1 MRSLPARAK
10 PQNFGQLFPYFKKA
24 ALIYAANAHPL
35 LRYFRI
41 NDPYRLLGLLVIAGI
56 LFIPPMVDSP
66 PMSVPELLS
75 ILIGEKITDG
85 AAPFTGIADTTG
97 PLAAW
102 FYGLMDLI
110 FGRSLGAR
118 HIVAFLIILSQAV
131 YIGSMFI
138 NRKVY
143 SENTY
148 VPSLVYIVFMAFSY
162 DTLALT
168 GELIGLGFL
177 LLALNDLLSEL
188 EFRAKRD
195 DRVLALGVFISLA
208 SLCSFEYWL
217 YYPVAGIIVILYSR
231 RDLRIFV
238 LLTMGF
244 ALPHLLL
251 ISLYFVTDDLGPLMQ
266 YFYVPN
272 LTFGATS
279 LMAPRGLV
287 YLSLIPALFLA
298 AALVV
303 INGEARFSKYQSQI
317 FQSML
322 LWTAFSVIYIM
333 HTSDRRPQSLIA
345 LFPPLSYFVSH
356 LFLLIRR
363 RRFAEWSLWT
373 LLIGVFA
380 VSTLSRYNRIEGI
393 DYSRLQVAQDD
404 RGLAGK
410 KVLVLGNDVSWYAG
424 NSLATPFLDW
434 SLAEPVFT
442 KLDYY
447 ENVIAIN
454 EGFSDRPDIIID
466 PDRRMDAVFDRIPRL
481 REMYREEGTGRYV
494 AVQ

>member
-1 MRSLPARAK
+1 
-10 PQNFGQLFPYFKKA
+10 LFPYFAKGP
-24 ALIYAANAHPL
+24 LIYAANSLPL

-56 LFIPPMVDSP
+56 LFIPAIVDSP
-66 PMSVPELLS
+66 PISIPELLS

-97 PLAAW
+97 PVAAW

-110 FGRSLGAR
+110 FGRSLMAR
-118 HIVAFLIILSQAV
+118 HIMAFLIILSQAV
-131 YIGSMFI
+131 YLGSMFI
-138 NRKVY
+138 NRKVF

-148 VPSLVYIVFMAFSY
+148 VPSLLYIIFMAFSY

-168 GELIGLGFL
+168 GELLGLGFL
-177 LLALNDLLSEL
+177 LLALSNLLSEL

-195 DRVLALGVFISLA
+195 DRVLALGTYISLA

-217 YYPVAGIIVILYSR
+217 FYLVAGLIVILYSR
-231 RDLRIFV
+231 RDLRVFV

-251 ISLYFVTDDLGPLMQ
+251 ITLYLVNDGLEPLLQ
-266 YFYVPN
+266 YFYAAN
-272 LTFGATS
+272 LAFGTTS

-287 YLSLIPALFLA
+287 YLSLVPALFLA
-298 AALVV
+298 VAIVV

-333 HTSDRRPQSLIA
+333 HTSDRRPQTLIA
-345 LFPPLSYFVSH
+345 LAPPLSYFVSH

-363 RRFAEWSLWT
+363 RRIAEWSLWA
-373 LLIGVFA
+373 LLLGVFA
-380 VSTLSRYNRIEGI
+380 VSTLGRYDRISGI
-393 DYSRLQVAQDD
+393 DYSRLQVKID
-404 RGLAGK
+404 RELEGK
-410 KVLVLGNDVSWYAG
+410 KVLVLTNDVSWYAG

-434 SLAEPVFT
+434 KLAEPVFT
-442 KLDYY
+442 GLDYY
-447 ENVIAIN
+447 ENVIAIDQ
-454 EGFSDRPDIIID
+454 GFRDRPDVIID
-466 PDRRMDAVFDRIPRL
+466 PDRKMDAVFDRIPRL
-481 REMYREEGTGRYV
+481 RDMYREEESGRYV
-494 AVQ
+494 AVR

>member
-1 MRSLPARAK
+1 M
-10 PQNFGQLFPYFKKA
+10 
-24 ALIYAANAHPL
+24 

-41 NDPYRLLGLLVIAGI
+41 NDPYRLIGLLVIAGI
-56 LFIPPMVDSP
+56 LFIPPIVDSP

-75 ILIGEKITDG
+75 ILIGEKITEG

-102 FYGLMDLI
+102 FYGLMDLL
-110 FGRSLGAR
+110 FGRGLVAR
-118 HIVAFLIILSQAV
+118 HVVAFFIILSQAV

-138 NRKVY
+138 NRKVF
-143 SENTY
+143 SESTY

-177 LLALNDLLSEL
+177 LLALSDLLSEL
-188 EFRAKRD
+188 EFRTKRD
-195 DRVLALGVFISLA
+195 DRVLALGFFVSLA

-217 YYPVAGIIVILYSR
+217 YYPVAGIIIILYSR
-231 RDLRIFV
+231 RDLRVFL
-238 LLTMGF
+238 LLTIGF

-251 ISLYFVTDDLGPLMQ
+251 ITLYYVAGDLRPLMQ

-272 LTFGATS
+272 LKLGATS
-279 LMAPRGLV
+279 LMAVNGLI

-298 AALVV
+298 AAIVV
-303 INGEARFSKYQSQI
+303 MNSEARFSKYQSQV

-322 LWTAFSVIYIM
+322 LWTAFSVIYVM
-333 HTSDRRPQSLIA
+333 HTSDRRPQSMIA

-363 RRFAEWSLWT
+363 RRLAEWSLWT
-373 LLIGVFA
+373 FLIGIFL
-380 VSTLSRYNRIEGI
+380 VSTLSRYGKIEGI
-393 DYSRLQVAQDD
+393 DYDRLQVSRRDE
-404 RGLAGK
+404 GLEGK
-410 KVLVLGNDVSWYAG
+410 KVLVLTRDVSWYAG

-434 SLAEPVFT
+434 SLAEPIFAD
-442 KLDYY
+442 LDYY
-447 ENVIAIN
+447 ENVITIN
-454 EGFSDRPDIIID
+454 EGFRDRPDVIID

-481 REMYREEGTGRYV
+481 RDMYREEESGKFV
-494 AVQ
+494 AVR

>member
-1 MRSLPARAK
+1 M
-10 PQNFGQLFPYFKKA
+10 
-24 ALIYAANAHPL
+24 

-56 LFIPPMVDSP
+56 LFIPSIADPAP
-66 PMSVPELLS
+66 ISVPELLS
-75 ILIGEKITDG
+75 ILIGEKITSG

-102 FYGLMDLI
+102 FYGLLDLV
-110 FGRSLGAR
+110 FARSLGAR
-118 HIVAFLIILSQAV
+118 HVMAFLIILSQAV

-138 NRKVY
+138 NRKVF

-148 VPSLVYIVFMAFSY
+148 VPSLMYIVFMAFSY

-177 LLALNDLLSEL
+177 LLALNNLLSEL

-195 DRVLALGVFISLA
+195 DRVLALGTFISLA
-208 SLCSFEYWL
+208 SLSSFEYWI

-231 RDLRIFV
+231 RDLRVFL
-238 LLTMGF
+238 LLTTGF

-251 ISLYFVTDDLGPLMQ
+251 IALYFVAGDLKPLMQ
-266 YFYVPN
+266 YFYMPN
-272 LTFGATS
+272 LTLGATS
-279 LMAPRGLV
+279 LMAARGLI

-298 AALVV
+298 AAIVV
-303 INGEARFSKYQSQI
+303 MNSEARFSKYQSQI

-322 LWTAFSVIYIM
+322 LWTAFSVFYIM
-333 HTSDRRPQSLIA
+333 HTGDRRPQSLIA

-363 RRFAEWSLWT
+363 RGLAEWSLWT
-373 LLIGVFA
+373 LLLGVFL
-380 VSTLSRYNRIEGI
+380 VSTLSRYGRIDGI
-393 DYSRLQVAQDD
+393 DYDRLQVAQSD
-404 RGLAGK
+404 RGLSGK
-410 KVLVLGNDVSWYAG
+410 KVLVLTNDVSWYTE

-442 KLDYY
+442 ELDYY
-447 ENVIAIN
+447 ENVITIN
-454 EGFSDRPDIIID
+454 EGFKDRPDVIID

-481 REMYREEGTGRYV
+481 RDMYREEDSGRYV
-494 AVQ
+494 AVR

>member
-1 MRSLPARAK
+1 ML
-10 PQNFGQLFPYFKKA
+10 PYFAKGP
-24 ALIYAANAHPL
+24 LIYAANSRPL

-56 LFIPPMVDSP
+56 LFIPAIVDSP
-66 PMSVPELLS
+66 PTSVPELLS
-75 ILIGEKITDG
+75 ILIGEKITEG

-97 PLAAW
+97 PVAAW

-110 FGRSLGAR
+110 FGRSLVAR
-118 HIVAFLIILSQAV
+118 HVVAFLIILSQAV

-138 NRKVY
+138 NRKVF

-148 VPSLVYIVFMAFSY
+148 VPSLLYIIFMAFSY

-168 GELIGLGFL
+168 GELLGLGFL
-177 LLALNDLLSEL
+177 LLALNNLLSEL

-195 DRVLALGVFISLA
+195 DRVLALGTFISLA

-217 YYPVAGIIVILYSR
+217 FYLVASIIVILYSR
-231 RDLRIFV
+231 RDLRIFF

-251 ISLYFVTDDLGPLMQ
+251 ITLYFVSDGLAPLMQ
-266 YFYVPN
+266 FFYVAN
-272 LTFGATS
+272 LKFGTTS

-298 AALVV
+298 AAIVV

-317 FQSML
+317 FQGML

-345 LFPPLSYFVSH
+345 LVPPLSYFVSH

-363 RRFAEWSLWT
+363 RRIAEWSLWT
-373 LLIGVFA
+373 LLLGVFV
-380 VSTLSRYNRIEGI
+380 VSTLSRYDRISGI
-393 DYSRLQVAQDD
+393 DYSRLQVKTD
-404 RGLAGK
+404 RAAEGK
-410 KVLVLGNDVSWYAG
+410 KVLVLTNDVSWYAG

-434 SLAEPVFT
+434 KLAEPIFT
-442 KLDYY
+442 ELDYY

-454 EGFSDRPDIIID
+454 EGFNDRPDIIID
-466 PDRRMDAVFDRIPRL
+466 PDGRMDAVFDRIPRL
-481 REMYREEGTGRYV
+481 RDMYREQESGQYV
-494 AVQ
+494 AVR

>member
-1 MRSLPARAK
+1 ML
-10 PQNFGQLFPYFKKA
+10 PYFEKA
-24 ALIYAANAHPL
+24 ALIYAEIAHPL

-41 NDPYRLLGLLVIAGI
+41 NDPYRLIGLLVIAGI
-56 LFIPPMVDSP
+56 LFIPGIVASP
-66 PMSVPELLS
+66 PMSVPELVS
-75 ILIGEKITDG
+75 ILIGEKISAG

-97 PLAAW
+97 PFAAW

-110 FGRSLGAR
+110 FGRSLTAR
-118 HIVAFLIILSQAV
+118 HVVAFLIILSQAV

-138 NRKVY
+138 NRKVF

-148 VPSLVYIVFMAFSY
+148 VPSLVFIVFMAFSY

-177 LLALNDLLSEL
+177 LLALNHLLSEL
-188 EFRAKRD
+188 EFRTKRD
-195 DRVLALGVFISLA
+195 DRVLAMGVFVSLA

-217 YYPVAGIIVILYSR
+217 FYPVAGIIVILYSR
-231 RDLRIFV
+231 RDLRVFV

-251 ISLYFVTDDLGPLMQ
+251 ISLYFVTDDMRPLMQ

-272 LTFGATS
+272 LTFGATA
-279 LMAPRGLV
+279 LMSVRGLI
-287 YLSLIPALFLA
+287 YLSLVPAFFLA
-298 AALVV
+298 VAILMM
-303 INGEARFSKYQSQI
+303 NSEARFSKYQSQI

-322 LWTAFSVIYIM
+322 LWTAFAVIYIM

-345 LFPPLSYFVSH
+345 LVPAFSYFVSH

-363 RRFAEWSLWT
+363 RRLAEWSLWM
-373 LLIGVFA
+373 LLIGVFV
-380 VSTLSRYNRIEGI
+380 VSMLSRYDKIDMI
-393 DYSRLQVAQDD
+393 DYSRLRVVEED
-404 RGLAGK
+404 RDVSGK
-410 KVLVLGNDVSWYAG
+410 KVLVLTADVSWYAG

-434 SLAEPVFT
+434 NLAEPVFT
-442 KLDYY
+442 GLNYY

-454 EGFSDRPDIIID
+454 EGFSDRPDVIID

-481 REMYREEGTGRYV
+481 RDMYREAGPGRYV